1 MFENLKNFMLDMSDK
16 KAIEEYEQSIQ
27 EGDLLNEFDND
38 FYDWTKLS
46 KSCKNAGLWYYC

>member
-1 MFENLKNFMLDMSDK
+1 MFENLKNFMLDMEDK
-16 KAIEEYEQSIQ
+16 KAMKEYEQSIQ

-46 KSCKNAGLWYYC
+46 ATCKNAGLWYYC